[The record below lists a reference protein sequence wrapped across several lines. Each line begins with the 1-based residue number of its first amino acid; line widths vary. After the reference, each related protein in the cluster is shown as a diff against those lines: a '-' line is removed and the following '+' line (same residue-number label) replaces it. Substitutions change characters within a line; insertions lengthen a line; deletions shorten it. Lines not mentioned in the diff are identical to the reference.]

1 MGMIRLGLAAV
12 TAAGLIL
19 AGPAYGHAK
28 LRSTAPAADA
38 QLQVAPKSLILTFNE
53 AVRLGVL
60 TLTTGGKDVP
70 VTIDRSAPAAPQ
82 VTVVLP
88 ALAAGKYQV
97 HWSVMSEDDGHVTQ
111 GTLTF
116 AILP

>member
-1 MGMIRLGLAAV
+1 MMRLGLAA
-12 TAAGLIL
+12 AAAVGLIL
-19 AGPAYGHAK
+19 AGTAFGHAK
-28 LRSTAPAADA
+28 LRSTAPAAEA
-38 QLQVAPKSLILTFNE
+38 QLHVAPKSLTLNFNE

-60 TLTTGGKDVP
+60 TVTAGGKEIP

-82 VTVVLP
+82 VTVALP

-111 GTLTF
+111 GTFTF